1 MHEQKLPVMK
11 VDVYGHYN
19 AGFDSLLMGFRESKV
34 TSYYGADYD
43 HEMLEYCGIIRSW
56 VQMLVGCLRCDLDIC

>member
-1 MHEQKLPVMK
+1 MYEQKLPVMK

-43 HEMLEYCGIIRSW
+43 HEMLILGAN
-56 VQMLVGCLRCDLDIC
+56 VGWLSKV